1 MINFF
6 GCNIMIIIYGESLHF
21 TTQELFHYFVYSY
34 PFLLIFGPPPKSA
47 QSQYRIGSKK
57 KKRTS
62 LVLRLSA
69 WYLYEVH
76 CAIWISTCRLYC
88 QKLGQLT
95 LHEKLI
101 NQCGGENQYAI
112 AAIVSS
118 PWCQSSTP
126 FEVIFAG
133 KLIWYPR
140 SVSGFYPGSLV

>member
-6 GCNIMIIIYGESLHF
+6 GSNIMIIIYGESLHF

-34 PFLLIFGPPPKSA
+34 PSYWFLAHPPKVHNPNIVLA
-47 QSQYRIGSKK
+47 AK

-133 KLIWYPR
+133 RLIWYPR